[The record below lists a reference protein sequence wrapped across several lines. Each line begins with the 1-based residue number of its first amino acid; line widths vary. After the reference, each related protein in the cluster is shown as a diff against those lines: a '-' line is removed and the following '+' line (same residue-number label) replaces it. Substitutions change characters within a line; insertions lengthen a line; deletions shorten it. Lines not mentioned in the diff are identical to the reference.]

1 MRHDNAAELPMLNGP
16 AVLVD
21 NFDQHVAMS
30 NVEVSPTNDNPRWLS
45 AQRLLD
51 KVAKEIKQAVAYL
64 RTSSAANVGTDKD
77 SEKRQRKAIAD
88 YAKAAGY
95 AIVEEFYDAAVSGA
109 DPVHTRPG
117 FAAMLKRI
125 EGNGVRVI
133 LVETANRFARDIMVQ
148 ETGWQFLKERGV
160 DLIAADSPSALIDD
174 TPTSKMIRQLL
185 GVISE
190 FEKASLVAKL
200 AGARRRKRT
209 ATGMKVEGRKSHAEE
224 RPEVVA
230 LVKALRRRK
239 PKGGQMSLRAISA
252 ELEAQGHVN
261 ERGKPFNPNSIAAM
275 LAQRSAPP

>member
-1 MRHDNAAELPMLNGP
+1 
-16 AVLVD
+16 
-21 NFDQHVAMS
+21 
-30 NVEVSPTNDNPRWLS
+30 
-45 AQRLLD
+45 
-51 KVAKEIKQAVAYL
+51 
-64 RTSSAANVGTDKD
+64 
-77 SEKRQRKAIAD
+77 
-88 YAKAAGY
+88 
-95 AIVEEFYDAAVSGA
+95 
-109 DPVHTRPG
+109 
-117 FAAMLKRI
+117 MLKRI
-125 EGNGVRVI
+125 EGNGVHVI

-148 ETGWQFLKERGV
+148 ETGWQFLRERGV
-160 DLIAADSPSALIDD
+160 DLIAADSPSAFIDD

-209 ATGMKVEGRKSHAEE
+209 ATGHKVEGRKSHAEE

-252 ELEAQGHVN
+252 ELAAQGHLN

-275 LAQRSAPP
+275 LGGVS

>member
-1 MRHDNAAELPMLNGP
+1 M
-16 AVLVD
+16 
-21 NFDQHVAMS
+21 
-30 NVEVSPTNDNPRWLS
+30 
-45 AQRLLD
+45 
-51 KVAKEIKQAVAYL
+51 AKEFKHAVAYL
-64 RTSSAANVGTDKD
+64 RTSSAANVGADKD
-77 SEKRQRKAIAD
+77 SKKRQRKAVAD

-95 AIVEEFYDAAVSGA
+95 VIVEEFYDAAVSGA

-125 EGNGVRVI
+125 EGNGVKTI

-148 ETGWQFLKERGV
+148 ETGWQFLRERGV
-160 DLIAADSPSALIDD
+160 DLIAADSPSAFIDD

-200 AGARRRKRT
+200 AGARRRMRT
-209 ATGMKVEGRKSHAEE
+209 ATGQKVEGRKSHAEE

-239 PKGGQMSLRAISA
+239 PKGGHMSLRAISA
-252 ELEAQGHVN
+252 ELAAQGHLN
-261 ERGKPFNPNSIAAM
+261 ERGKPFNPNSISAM
-275 LAQRSAPP
+275 LMGPRSAS